1 MKTMKKGIWVWGLC
15 CLAVVACKEEQHP
28 QLPRTAGGELVYM
41 VVDSLLTEQEREL
54 KAEYIHLVPDY
65 LLTEEEEEVKQA
77 RLKKW
82 KEEVEDKH
90 FQFDSTTK
98 LQAFD
103 MTLEEFLQT
112 GFQEAEY
119 WAFKAKIARNNQWVK
134 DTMPKLQAKWKAFA
148 QSMKLVEI
156 DSTSEDWHPESYY
169 TNEGKII
176 PAWVREE
183 VSAEEYRIIEQLNE
197 RYDLHF
203 TLWEGL
209 LEELAVRMPK
219 EKTQATVD
227 FLLNAEVLTDFLEE
241 VQPAIV
247 EQSGEEPADYV
258 QTNTLWRA
266 KAGNADV
273 HLDMA
278 LAYAYDKERKEAT
291 LLNANG
297 AKISL
302 DAEDLS
308 LRWDGSPYPFA
319 QNLEGKAFRIH
330 VTGTII
336 GELDLGKCLRVT
348 VTLKDYSEDVIVRI
362 LPEAGA
368 EDAAVVWGRQST
380 MYHL

>member
-1 MKTMKKGIWVWGLC
+1 MKKGIWVWGLC

-28 QLPRTAGGELVYM
+28 QLPRTASGKLVYM
-41 VVDSLLTEQEREL
+41 VLDSLLTEQEREL

-65 LLTEEEEEVKQA
+65 LLTEKQA

-156 DSTSEDWHPESYY
+156 DSISEDWHPESYY

-203 TLWEGL
+203 TLWGGP
-209 LEELAVRMPK
+209 LEELAVRISK

-227 FLLNAEVLTDFLEE
+227 FLLNPT
-241 VQPAIV
+241 
-247 EQSGEEPADYV
+247 S
-258 QTNTLWRA
+258 WKKR
-266 KAGNADV
+266 
-273 HLDMA
+273 
-278 LAYAYDKERKEAT
+278 
-291 LLNANG
+291 
-297 AKISL
+297 S
-302 DAEDLS
+302 
-308 LRWDGSPYPFA
+308 
-319 QNLEGKAFRIH
+319 
-330 VTGTII
+330 
-336 GELDLGKCLRVT
+336 
-348 VTLKDYSEDVIVRI
+348 
-362 LPEAGA
+362 
-368 EDAAVVWGRQST
+368 RQSWSNRARNRQT
-380 MYHL
+380 TCRPILYGGQKQATRMCTWTWHWLMRMTRSARKPPC

>member
-203 TLWEGL
+203 TLWEGP
-209 LEELAVRMPK
+209 LEELAVRISK

-241 VQPAIV
+241 AQPAIV
-247 EQSGEEPADYV
+247 EQLGEEPADYV

-297 AKISL
+297 AKISF

-319 QNLEGKAFRIH
+319 QNLEGKAFGSH
-330 VTGTII
+330 VTGAIN
-336 GELDLGKCLRVT
+336 GELDLGKHLRVT
-348 VTLKDYSEDVIVRI
+348 VTLKDYSEDVIVRTMPEGGK
-362 LPEAGA
+362 LPAGIIPPMRKG
-368 EDAAVVWGRQST
+368 VVI
-380 MYHL
+380 